1 MNAAVRLPCLLAL
14 AAVGSAC
21 AGGNSPHSARPV
33 PVAKARS
40 KVRIVLADAR
50 DPRGTVVTLGR
61 HPTVR
66 SIALP
71 GRTGG
76 DPPVDLAAVG
86 GGIVFYGRDG
96 PYALP
101 GSLTGPSRRLRRGLY
116 FVPSATPGRVWV
128 AIQDP
133 RQPDLRLVR
142 RVVEVTSTGS
152 AVVSPRHRPPTRNI
166 VAAVHAGLVVDTDA
180 GIAIWDPRTGRTLRT
195 LPGSFPAAVHGNL
208 IAWCAFRCPAM
219 HVTDAA
225 TGGDR
230 VIPHIGRHPWE
241 ETYGGAISADGRY
254 LALPIR
260 IGRAQRVALVD
271 LRTGRGRL
279 IAGPHLATV
288 YRPLG
293 WDPAR
298 DALYYVTAGGRLACY
313 RVGAPRAVAFDAR
326 LPGQFV
332 SIAVLG

>member
-1 MNAAVRLPCLLAL
+1 MRPFPFWLILMVAA
-14 AAVGSAC
+14 GSAC
-21 AGGNSPHSARPV
+21 LGRAAPASKPEHVAR
-33 PVAKARS
+33 AQAA
-40 KVRIVLADAR
+40 VRIVLADAR
-50 DPRGTVVTLGR
+50 DLRGTVVTLGER
-61 HPTVR
+61 PTVS
-66 SIALP
+66 SIPLP
-71 GRTGG
+71 GRSGG
-76 DPPVDLAAVG
+76 DPPVNLAAVG
-86 GGIVFYGRDG
+86 GGVVFYGRDG

-101 GSLTGPSRRLRRGLY
+101 GSLAGPSRRLHRGLY

-128 AIQDP
+128 AIADP
-133 RQPDLRLVR
+133 RRPDLRLVR
-142 RVVEVTSTGS
+142 RVVEVTGTGS

-166 VAAVHAGLVVDTDA
+166 VAAVRAGLVVETDA

-225 TGGDR
+225 TGADR

-241 ETYGGAISADGRY
+241 ETYGSAISADGRY

-260 IGRAQRVALVD
+260 IGRDQRVALVD
-271 LRTGRGRL
+271 LRTGGGRL
-279 IAGPHLATV
+279 IAGPRLATV

-313 RVGAPRAVAFDAR
+313 RAGARRAVALDAH